1 MEVQVQRSQNEL
13 REDLLT
19 TYEVKPDG
27 YVVNEQGKTADQIL
41 AAIKA
46 KLDAS
51 LLDCLDYDSAAS
63 CGVLDYVRYVP
74 GSRTVV
80 YTVRGGS
87 EGWYLHVDM
96 IVKGQIKN
104 LILMKTLDW
113 KPEAIKRLERAVWD
127 IVEG

>member
-1 MEVQVQRSQNEL
+1 MEAQIQLENKK
-13 REDLLT
+13 REDLFT
-19 TYEVKPDG
+19 TYEVQPDG
-27 YVVNEQGKTADQIL
+27 YVVNEQGKSADKIL

-46 KLDAS
+46 KLDSS
-51 LLDCLDYDSAAS
+51 LLDCLDYDNAAS
-63 CGVLDYVRYVP
+63 QGVLDYVRYVP
-74 GSRTVV
+74 GSRVVV

-96 IVKGQIKN
+96 IVNGQIKN